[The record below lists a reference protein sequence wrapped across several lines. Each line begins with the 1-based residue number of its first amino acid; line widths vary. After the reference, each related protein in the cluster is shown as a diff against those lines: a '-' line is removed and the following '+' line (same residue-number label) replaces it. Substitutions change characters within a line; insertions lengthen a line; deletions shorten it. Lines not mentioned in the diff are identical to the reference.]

1 MLFSERLGVSKYSGF
16 YLDGFKKDI
25 KAIKN
30 NFELRE
36 RLLEKIGEV
45 LENPYHYKPLRN
57 ILKNKR
63 RVQIGSYVLIFE
75 IKEEEKNIVFH
86 SISHHNKAYKEE

>member
-1 MLFSERLGVSKYSGF
+1 MSKYSRF

-25 KAIKN
+25 KAVKN

-45 LENPYHYKPLRN
+45 LENPHHYKPLRN

-75 IKEEEKNIVFH
+75 IIEEERKVVFH
-86 SISHHNKAYKEE
+86 SICHHNKAYKEQ